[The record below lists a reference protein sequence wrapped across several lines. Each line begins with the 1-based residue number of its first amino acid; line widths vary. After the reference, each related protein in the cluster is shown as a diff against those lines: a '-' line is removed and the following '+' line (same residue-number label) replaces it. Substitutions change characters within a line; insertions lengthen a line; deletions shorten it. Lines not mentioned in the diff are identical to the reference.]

1 MTTVLIIIAAVIAV
15 GFIIFKLESKPKKLN
30 LPEAPEKI
38 EPIVLEVKKK
48 ATVKKATKSAVTT
61 SAKKTINK

>member
-1 MTTVLIIIAAVIAV
+1 MTTVLIIIAVIAV

-30 LPEAPEKI
+30 TPEAPEKI

-48 ATVKKATKSAVTT
+48 AAVKKAAKSGVTT
-61 SAKKTINK
+61 GAKKTINK